1 MKNQMIKTTIKS
13 ALSFFTLI
21 AMNTSVFAHSGMEH
35 SVVLHNSIHLII
47 TAGVLLAVIAT
58 GYYLYRSLPKAKR
71 IRIKK

>member
-1 MKNQMIKTTIKS
+1 MKNKTIIT

-21 AMNTSVFAHSGMEH
+21 VMSSSVFAHSGMEH

-71 IRIKK
+71 VRIKK